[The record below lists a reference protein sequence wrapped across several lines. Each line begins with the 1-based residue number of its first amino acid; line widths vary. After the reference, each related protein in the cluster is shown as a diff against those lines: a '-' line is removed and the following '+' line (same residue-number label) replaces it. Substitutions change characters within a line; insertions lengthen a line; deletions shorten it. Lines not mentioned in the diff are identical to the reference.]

1 MFWIL
6 QLTCGK
12 TSEKIAH
19 SPPSGMLERLACIL
33 FFALTSVSSMI
44 FKKLP
49 QEECGNVAM
58 VSFPQFVDDASF

>member
-1 MFWIL
+1 M
-6 QLTCGK
+6 
-12 TSEKIAH
+12 
-19 SPPSGMLERLACIL
+19 L

-58 VSFPQFVDDASF
+58 VSFHQFVDDASF